1 MSTCAEILTQMVA
14 FDTVNASISHRSE
27 PERDLAIYLEG
38 LSSSWGLQSRRCAVP
53 GGGFN
58 LFLSSE
64 VSSDAPWLLFDSHL
78 DTVSI
83 EGMVIDPLQA
93 RCLEGRL
100 YGRGACDT
108 KGSGAS
114 MLWALRQYSKSE
126 RRRLNVGLLFSIDEE
141 CGMTGASSF
150 TSEELI
156 QLTAASMVMGI
167 VVGEPTGLRPIIAH
181 GGLVRGTI
189 TARGR
194 AAHSSDPSKGKS
206 AISSM
211 CKVISAFESCYVPTL
226 TAHHPLAGRSTASIN
241 VIRGG
246 RQVNIIPDFCEVE
259 FDRRLMPRESAA
271 SVLSE
276 IERALKP
283 LLLEMAH
290 RDEGTVSMESSFA
303 LEPLNPSGCGE
314 FHARVSTSLESLA
327 LDSESIGAP
336 WATNASHYSKLIPA
350 VVLGPGDIAQ
360 AHTKDE
366 WISLSEL
373 DLAGRLYLDLMLHC

>member
-14 FDTVNASISHRSE
+14 FDTVNASISHKSE

-38 LSSSWGLQSRRCAVP
+38 LSSSWGLKSRRCAVP

-83 EGMVIDPLQA
+83 EGMVIDPLLA

-114 MLWALRQYSKSE
+114 MLWALRQYSKSGC
-126 RRRLNVGLLFSIDEE
+126 RRLNVGLLFSIDEE

-259 FDRRLMPRESAA
+259 FDRRLMPGESAV
-271 SVLSE
+271 SVLTE

-283 LLLEMAH
+283 LLLEMAR

-314 FHARVSTSLESLA
+314 FHTRVSTSLESLA